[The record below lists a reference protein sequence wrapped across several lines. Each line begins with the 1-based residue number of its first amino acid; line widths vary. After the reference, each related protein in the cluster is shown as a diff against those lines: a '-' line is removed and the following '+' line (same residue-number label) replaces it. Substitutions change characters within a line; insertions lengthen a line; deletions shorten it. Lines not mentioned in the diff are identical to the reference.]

1 MKVSHIP
8 RKLIPQFSSFSTNF
22 GKQDYLEQFLQQ
34 PFSDITCLNKQI
46 MLKKEQVTAE
56 SRNVLVDTL
65 QQQIGHF
72 CSPKQQE
79 NIDLLAHETT
89 FTITTGHQLTLFGGP
104 LYLVYKV
111 LHVVRLCELHNQ
123 STTSTKIVPV
133 FWMASED
140 HDFEEVRHARV
151 FQHKLSWESE
161 QSGAVGRFELNDFS
175 QIYHEFAALFEGKE
189 TAIQDLLQL
198 DLSRS
203 YADFNQEFLTK
214 LFSDFGVL
222 VLQPDAPSLKEAFRT
237 VIAREL
243 FEQPSFAAVSKT
255 NEALATIGLAPQATA
270 REINL
275 FYLSK
280 GKRKRIV
287 REDDLFRINDRL
299 ISREE
304 LEQLLA
310 EEIANFSPNV
320 ILRPVYQETILPN
333 LAYIGGGGEMAYW
346 VQLKQVF
353 EAHNTLFPLIQQR
366 NSLLLLDANTAKKV
380 NKTNWEVARFF
391 TDKQTLIK
399 EYLAE
404 QPDMQLDF
412 SNLSAAFASLEQIMQ
427 DKTKEVD
434 EALSSFANAES
445 VRIKNQLT
453 QFEAKLIKQQKAKH
467 EQQLAA
473 LEHVSERFLPA
484 NELQERA
491 LHWLNFAP
499 TGDYHSLFASIYA
512 AIDPFQ
518 NDLIVLDLSVD

>member
-1 MKVSHIP
+1 MNVSHIS
-8 RKLIPQFSSFSTNF
+8 RKIVPQFSSFSANF
-22 GKQDYLEQFLQQ
+22 GNQDVLASFLQQ
-34 PFSDITCLNKQI
+34 PFTDLSSLSAQI
-46 MLKKEQVTAE
+46 ALKKDVYSAE
-56 SRNVLVDTL
+56 SRKTLVAVLQKQLGGYFSTA
-65 QQQIGHF
+65 
-72 CSPKQQE
+72 QQE
-79 NIDLLAHETT
+79 NIQLLAQEST

-104 LYLVYKV
+104 LYLIYKV
-111 LHVVRLCELHNQ
+111 LHVVRLCALFNE
-123 STTSTKIVPV
+123 TTTDNKLVPI

-140 HDFEEVRHARV
+140 HDFDEVKHARV
-151 FQHKLSWESE
+151 FQHKLTWDS
-161 QSGAVGRFELNDFS
+161 QQTGAVGRFDLSDFNE
-175 QIYHEFAALFEGKE
+175 IYTEFANLFEGKE
-189 TAIQDLLQL
+189 TAIQNLLQL

-243 FEQPSFAAVSKT
+243 FEQPSFAAVAKT

-287 REDDLFRINDRL
+287 REDDLFRIDDRL
-299 ISREE
+299 LSHEE

-346 VQLKQVF
+346 VQLKKVF
-353 EAHNTLFPLIQQR
+353 EAHQTIFPLLQQR

-412 SNLSAAFASLEQIMQ
+412 SNLSAAFASLEQIMR

-499 TGDYHSLFASIYA
+499 AGDFNNLFQ
-512 AIDPFQ
+512 AICQAVDPFQ